1 MTVGPDGKESFTADI
16 EKIVDTAICP
26 LSVVTSIR
34 KADRRVKHTYLSDSS
49 FLHLYDFAV
58 DLHGRNLKDSSSEE
72 REALFRSLSME
83 YRLSTI
89 SRARYF
95 GRYLDAIGC
104 FYTDRPVDYDMVAEI
119 TPEQAAV
126 FAPMEHERWIWEHRA
141 MGWRYGDDYETLPL
155 PENTEDEKKT
165 RGDLREQLRVHK
177 LMMDGELTDESI
189 RAHWLSLP
197 DEYQDKDW
205 KPFNNLL
212 ALLKQ
217 RDGLR
222 IYRLHSEEEK

>member
-1 MTVGPDGKESFTADI
+1 
-16 EKIVDTAICP
+16 
-26 LSVVTSIR
+26 
-34 KADRRVKHTYLSDSS
+34 
-49 FLHLYDFAV
+49 
-58 DLHGRNLKDSSSEE
+58 
-72 REALFRSLSME
+72 
-83 YRLSTI
+83 
-89 SRARYF
+89 
-95 GRYLDAIGC
+95 
-104 FYTDRPVDYDMVAEI
+104 
-119 TPEQAAV
+119 
-126 FAPMEHERWIWEHRA
+126 

-155 PENTEDEKKT
+155 PENTEDEKKA

-197 DEYQDKDW
+197 EEYQDKDW